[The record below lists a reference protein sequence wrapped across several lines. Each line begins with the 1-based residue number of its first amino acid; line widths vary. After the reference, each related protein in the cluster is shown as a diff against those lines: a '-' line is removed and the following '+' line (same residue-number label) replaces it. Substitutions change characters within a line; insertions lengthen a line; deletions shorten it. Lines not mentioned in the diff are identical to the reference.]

1 MRGEDWT
8 ALEATPVRT
17 LALVHVTLHLGS
29 LLLRAPDTRFH
40 SLAPAVALGH
50 TPLGFSK
57 AYARPEVQGAGGGEW
72 ASMKKGHF
80 ALFRNTRCSRTVQR
94 CKGPN
99 SHQATRTRISQESQR
114 VDRHLLSG
122 LR

>member
-1 MRGEDWT
+1 MALE
-8 ALEATPVRT
+8 ALEATPART

-57 AYARPEVQGAGGGEW
+57 AYSCMPGPRCRGQGVG
-72 ASMKKGHF
+72 
-80 ALFRNTRCSRTVQR
+80 
-94 CKGPN
+94 
-99 SHQATRTRISQESQR
+99 
-114 VDRHLLSG
+114 SG
-122 LR
+122 LA